1 MKQKLKSLFET
12 KMYLISLLPFLFLIR
27 FSKSDSYGI
36 NKTVGW
42 AYDLSGFSFFVM
54 YFLIAFFIGFCL
66 IAIIRAKT
74 NLILSVFFFLCI
86 SFCCLFQDGYH
97 NIRLIDNILII
108 SILIFIILF
117 IHSIFTKI
125 KLLLKK

>member
-12 KMYLISLLPFLFLIR
+12 KMYLIILLPFLFLIR
-27 FSKSDSYGI
+27 FSETDSYGI

-42 AYDLSGFSFFVM
+42 AYNLSGFSFFII
-54 YFLIAFFIGFCL
+54 YFLIAFFFGFSL
-66 IAIIRAKT
+66 LAIIRTKT

-86 SFCCLFQDGYH
+86 SFCCLFQNGYQ
-97 NIRLIDNILII
+97 NIRLIDNVLII

-117 IHSIFTKI
+117 IHSVFTKI
-125 KLLLKK
+125 KLLLK